1 MVSADASQG
10 TLAAVPPRGPLPL
23 RQLARLAVAV
33 GWRQF
38 VLMPACNLW
47 TRVQLWCWAAT
58 CGRRLRVT
66 GRVRLYVSGRLRIG
80 NDVAINSG
88 AGNFVGVE
96 RRMAIWVGR
105 GATAVIGDGCRMSNS
120 TIVATDSVEILP
132 ETLIGGGCNIYD
144 TDFHHLHAAGR
155 VEAGHG
161 PAPSAP
167 IRIGPRAFIG
177 GHVTV
182 LKGVTIGEGSIIG
195 ACSVVTKSV
204 PPGEI
209 WAGVPARFV
218 RKVDMPATQPAATA
232 APAVPPAETAGLAAA
247 QSHA

>member
-1 MVSADASQG
+1 MVSGDASRG
-10 TLAAVPPRGPLPL
+10 TLAAVPPRGKLPL

-38 VLMPACNLW
+38 VLMPACNVW

-66 GRVRLYVSGRLRIG
+66 GRLRLYVNGRLHIG

-105 GATAVIGDGCRMSNS
+105 GARAEIGDGCRISNS
-120 TIVATDSVEILP
+120 TIVATESVEILP

-144 TDFHHLHAAGR
+144 TDFHHLHVAGR

-167 IRIGPRAFIG
+167 IRIGPRAFLG

-218 RKVDMPATQPAATA
+218 RKVDTPASAPAASPSAA
-232 APAVPPAETAGLAAA
+232 APAANAGLAAA
-247 QSHA
+247 RSPA